1 MPDDA
6 ILSNVDDVTSNSA
19 YEHVYVSPMETIREG
34 SEDVHVRKYVVYPE
48 PLSNVLYLEPTFD
61 TKAKYEDSL
70 YAFERGMLLVSVS
83 GVDNERDGLYTPVWI
98 SESYSG
104 GSIGVVNIGEGAIGA
119 TAYRFYNDEGEPS

>member
-1 MPDDA
+1 MPDDV

-19 YEHVYVSPMETIREG
+19 YERVYVSPMETIREG

-61 TKAKYEDSL
+61 TKAKYEDGL

-83 GVDNERDGLYTPVWI
+83 GVDNVRDGLYTPVWI
-98 SESYSG
+98 SESYNG
-104 GSIGVVNIGEGAIGA
+104 GSIGVVNIGESEIGA
-119 TAYRFYNDEGEPS
+119 TAYRFYNAESTPS